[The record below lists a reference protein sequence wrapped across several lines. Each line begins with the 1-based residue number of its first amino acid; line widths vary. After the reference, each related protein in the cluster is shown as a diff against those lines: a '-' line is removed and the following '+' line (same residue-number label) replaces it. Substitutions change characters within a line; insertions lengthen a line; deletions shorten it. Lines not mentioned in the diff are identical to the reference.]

1 MKNHDYAREAR
12 KRQARRWLLGAVR
25 TATRRLV
32 PSLPV
37 LVFIA
42 AVAWGLAQIV
52 TIRAIAP

>member
-1 MKNHDYAREAR
+1 MTRGWAFHHDWRR
-12 KRQARRWLLGAVR
+12 RVRRWLLGSVR

-42 AVAWGLAQIV
+42 AVAWGLAQVARIKP
-52 TIRAIAP
+52 IP